1 MEKIAFQPTVLVV
14 EDEPLVRMLAVDYLE
29 RAGFAVLEADC
40 GSDALKTLADH
51 REVAVLFS
59 DVNMPGMDGVE
70 LARRVHEAAP
80 RVRVILTSGRDVPCK
95 CIPGDGAFLPKPYF
109 ESEVAQMVQ
118 AALAA

>member
-1 MEKIAFQPTVLVV
+1 MDKCEFHPTVLVV

-51 REVAVLFS
+51 HEVDVLFS
-59 DVNMPGMDGVE
+59 DVNMPGMDGME
-70 LARRVHEAAP
+70 LARRVHETAP
-80 RVRVILTSGRDVPCK
+80 GIRVILTSGRDVPSK
-95 CIPGDGAFLPKPYF
+95 SIPGHGAFLPKPYF
-109 ESEVAQMVQ
+109 ESEVTRLVH

>member
-1 MEKIAFQPTVLVV
+1 MDKIELHPTVLVV

-40 GSDALKTLADH
+40 ASDALKTLADH
-51 REVAVLFS
+51 HEVDVLFS

-70 LARRVHEAAP
+70 RARRVHETAP
-80 RVRVILTSGRDVPCK
+80 EIRVILTSGRDVPCK
-95 CIPGDGAFLPKPYF
+95 CIPGHGAFLPKPYF
-109 ESEVAQMVQ
+109 ESEVTRLVQ